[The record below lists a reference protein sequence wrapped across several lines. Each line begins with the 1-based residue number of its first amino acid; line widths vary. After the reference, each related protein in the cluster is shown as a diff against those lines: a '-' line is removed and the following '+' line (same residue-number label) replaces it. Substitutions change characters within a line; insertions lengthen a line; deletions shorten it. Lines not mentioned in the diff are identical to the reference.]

1 MENNI
6 DTNNIKGKFRA
17 KSGKTYIF
25 LKDGS
30 LIEEDLNGNI
40 TKIDLSIKENI
51 KRIKEDIGEG
61 HTDVVRWLMKKT
73 SGKMSR

>member
-6 DTNNIKGKFRA
+6 RGRFRA

-30 LIEEDLNGNI
+30 LLEEDLNGNI
-40 TKIDLSIKENI
+40 IKIDLSIKGNI
-51 KRIKEDIGEG
+51 KRIKEDIGEAQ
-61 HTDVVRWLMKKT
+61 TDIVR
-73 SGKMSR
+73 